1 MSACARVRVVSRA
14 EGQRLGVVGIGKGTK
29 KLNDFL
35 DCTKVRAVHGCFF
48 FTYADTLIGVS
59 YDVFARVR
67 DRYV

>member
-1 MSACARVRVVSRA
+1 MVLCV

-35 DCTKVRAVHGCFF
+35 DCTKVRAVHRCFF
-48 FTYADTLIGVS
+48 ALADVLIGVS

-67 DRYV
+67 DGYV

>member
-1 MSACARVRVVSRA
+1 VVLCV

-35 DCTKVRAVHGCFF
+35 DCTKVRAVHRCFS
-48 FTYADTLIGVS
+48 TQADMPIGVS